1 MGEQVRVHDDGAIRQ
16 ARAALAEYAEQVR
29 LAIDSADAEVERV
42 SRWLTQELPPRCARE
57 VRELEERV
65 AHAKAEIMRKRI
77 VAAPEPASVA
87 LEQKALRQAEDRLER
102 ARARQARVRHWGV
115 QWAREAPMYKS
126 ACRTL
131 LERSQRDVPEA
142 MKRMSAMLDAID
154 AYQKVRPAAAPSP
167 QAPAAA
173 ETEAPGEPR

>member
-1 MGEQVRVHDDGAIRQ
+1 
-16 ARAALAEYAEQVR
+16 
-29 LAIDSADAEVERV
+29 
-42 SRWLTQELPPRCARE
+42 
-57 VRELEERV
+57 
-65 AHAKAEIMRKRI
+65 
-77 VAAPEPASVA
+77 
-87 LEQKALRQAEDRLER
+87 
-102 ARARQARVRHWGV
+102 
-115 QWAREAPMYKS
+115 MYKS
-126 ACRTL
+126 ASRTL